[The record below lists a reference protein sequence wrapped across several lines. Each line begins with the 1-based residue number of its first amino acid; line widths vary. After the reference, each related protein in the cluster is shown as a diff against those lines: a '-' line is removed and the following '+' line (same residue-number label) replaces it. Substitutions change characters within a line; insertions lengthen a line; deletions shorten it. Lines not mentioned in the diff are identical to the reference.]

1 MKRSF
6 LRLRPHGWCGWA
18 KLQLFLLFFLNL
30 DQCEPVVLLGHL
42 LVMLLQN
49 IFDVLCFSFLPAR
62 FLHGRNPAHNRL
74 WDYLLLH
81 GILLLIIFHL
91 LNLLDSLIMTSQ
103 LGNMLQI
110 HLYHSIILVG
120 QSVKPSKQDFAELP
134 IIFVTLMVLMPL
146 SVIIFADYI
155 FS

>member
-1 MKRSF
+1 
-6 LRLRPHGWCGWA
+6 
-18 KLQLFLLFFLNL
+18 
-30 DQCEPVVLLGHL
+30 
-42 LVMLLQN
+42 
-49 IFDVLCFSFLPAR
+49 
-62 FLHGRNPAHNRL
+62 
-74 WDYLLLH
+74 
-81 GILLLIIFHL
+81 
-91 LNLLDSLIMTSQ
+91 MTSQ

-120 QSVKPSKQDFAELP
+120 QSVEPSKQDFAELP